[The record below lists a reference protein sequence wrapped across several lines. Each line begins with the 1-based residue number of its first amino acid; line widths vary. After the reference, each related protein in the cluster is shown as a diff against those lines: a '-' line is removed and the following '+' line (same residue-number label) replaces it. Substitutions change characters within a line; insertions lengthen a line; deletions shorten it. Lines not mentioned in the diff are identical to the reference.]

1 MGHKNDQLD
10 EQSADVRGDDVALD
24 NDYQTELPKN
34 STSARASN
42 AGEAAVVA
50 SQTEASPF
58 RLPGVQLSSEHARE
72 KEEELRE
79 KASAYNLSRGG
90 KGTGAAA
97 YRNLTDQ
104 ANAYQADAIA
114 LEQANTAYY
123 QLIPQSAF
131 AFDSVVR
138 FKAIQAELG
147 LDFSDN
153 AMWSVTEEDLTKH
166 VGDRKPDLAKG
177 ISDSGMKTSKGMVS
191 DAASAFGAAQKRLVA
206 ALTGVQSQRIGQLI
220 KQLQAERAEAGEKKE
235 QIEAAIESAHSV
247 TEYVG
252 KALSVGGDA
261 YFGGNKFAGEK
272 EGATEEGHGD
282 HHAPQEA
289 SHESGEKLEGAV
301 EVAKSV
307 DEAAA
312 LPLALMMH
320 ARHDTELARLSTEM
334 ASLASELVGLDKRQ
348 QAADL
353 LKVQQELKG
362 ARDEYSAALKH
373 YEHAIANQRTGY
385 AKAGAAADTRH
396 AHGGRLSRG
405 DDKASQTMLFI
416 SAARETDLVL
426 KTALPLGRDADG
438 ALSAALHGM
447 RHRIEPFLEDD
458 WRSGEPEGSRGEDQV
473 AAQQALAMTRKW
485 VAATEREQAS
495 FDPIENASR
504 RMLEKTGKTAGEY

>member
-1 MGHKNDQLD
+1 MGHGNKQD

-34 STSARASN
+34 STSARAAN
-42 AGEAAVVA
+42 AGESAVVA

-72 KEEELRE
+72 KEEEFRD

-114 LEQANTAYY
+114 LEQANTAYN
-123 QLIPQSAF
+123 QLVPQSAF

-153 AMWSVTEEDLTKH
+153 AMWTVTDEDLTKH
-166 VGDRKPDLAKG
+166 VGDRKSDLAKG

-191 DAASAFGAAQKRLVA
+191 DAASAFGAAQKKLVA
-206 ALTGVQSQRIGQLI
+206 ALTGVQNQRIGQLI
-220 KQLQAERAEAGEKKE
+220 KQLEAERAEKAEQKE
-235 QIEAAIESAHSV
+235 QVEAAIESAHSV

-252 KALSVGGDA
+252 KTLSIGGDA
-261 YFGGNKFAGEK
+261 YFGGNKLAGEK
-272 EGATEEGHGD
+272 EGGAQEGPGE
-282 HHAPQEA
+282 HHAPKEP

-312 LPLALMMH
+312 LPLAIMMH
-320 ARHDTELARLSTEM
+320 AKHDAELAQLSTEIGKL
-334 ASLASELVGLDKRQ
+334 SGELAGLNRAK
-348 QAADL
+348 QAGDL
-353 LKVQQELKG
+353 LQVRQALDG
-362 ARDEYSAALKH
+362 ARGEYSAALKH

-385 AKAGAAADTRH
+385 AKAGASADTRH
-396 AHGGRLSRG
+396 AHGGKLSRG

-426 KTALPLGRDADG
+426 RTALPLGRDAEG
-438 ALSAALHGM
+438 ALSTALRGM

-473 AAQQALAMTRKW
+473 GTQQALALTSKW
-485 VAATEREQAS
+485 VMATEKEQAS
-495 FDPIENASR
+495 FDPIEKASR
-504 RMLEKTGKTAGEY
+504 KMLEKTGKTAGDY